1 MVIGKKVNNKAI
13 FIALLLLQICYMI
26 YWGNAKGGFYVD
38 EFFTFDNTHY
48 ISNSTPKRIKLYD
61 ADFMEYD
68 KWFQLNDLK
77 ETLAVTKE
85 NALYQDSFWF
95 NIKTLFKSS
104 YNWMLNYVEALFFP
118 GEVNKWSGISINIVL
133 FVLCQVFLYLILGR
147 VSESGSTALLACAMY
162 GFSGLAISMVIY
174 VRFYVLANLWMLMF
188 LYMHVLMWDE
198 NSVKKNIL
206 YEMTAVIL
214 LYQGYRRSPLA
225 VIMGVGIIL
234 FFSVALGLR
243 KRWLQLAYYA
253 VPIISG
259 GVVYAA
265 IFTDYLKL
273 FTNPSAVT
281 QGGFG
286 VAKVSLIRNVLKL
299 TPLSFITRAVDLL
312 EIIND
317 YLFGHVYVL
326 IVLVGLCIYSVIIGF
341 RKKQKRLFIYI
352 VVLGAITF
360 YFAASVCFKLGTI
373 RYNSFLYPLISIL
386 IADLISDVLS
396 KEKVGKAAIMLL
408 AIALIGETYYTVS
421 IPRIQNLYPEEKAQV
436 EIIQNNSGINNIV
449 VDYQFDDR
457 VIYECL
463 AYGDADTKVMFQHFD
478 SVDFTDRDDTLLV
491 WQSVNQEDGILPYLE
506 EAGYS
511 YVEQIAVTHETKV
524 FLCRKANV

>member
-1 MVIGKKVNNKAI
+1 MVIGKMVNSKAI
-13 FIALLLLQICYMI
+13 FIALLLLQLCYMV

-48 ISNSTPKRIKLYD
+48 ISASTPKRIKLYD
-61 ADFMEYD
+61 ADFMEYG

-77 ETLAVTKE
+77 ETLTVTKE
-85 NALYQDSFWF
+85 NALYQDSFWH
-95 NIKTLFKSS
+95 NIKTLSKSS
-104 YNWMLNYVEALFFP
+104 YNWMLNYIEALFFP

-133 FVLCQVFLYLILGR
+133 FALCQVFLYFILDR
-147 VSESGSTALLACAMY
+147 ASESGATALIACAMY

-174 VRFYVLANLWMLMF
+174 VRSYVLASLWILIF

-198 NSVKKNIL
+198 NNIPKNIL
-206 YEMTAVIL
+206 YEIMAVIL

-234 FFSVALGLR
+234 FFSVALGLK
-243 KRWLQLAYYA
+243 KRWIQLVYYA
-253 VPIISG
+253 VPIILG
-259 GVVYAA
+259 GVLYAA

-273 FTNPSAVT
+273 FINPSAVT

-286 VAKVSLIRNVLKL
+286 TAKASLIGNALKL
-299 TPLSFITRAVDLL
+299 TPLSFITRAVALI

-317 YLFGHVYVL
+317 YLFGHIYVL
-326 IVLVGLCIYSVIIGF
+326 ILLVGLCIYSMIIEF
-341 RKKQKRLFIYI
+341 KRKQKRLFIYI
-352 VVLGAITF
+352 VVLGAVAF
-360 YFAASVCFKLGTI
+360 YFIASVCFKLGTI
-373 RYNSFLYPLISIL
+373 RYNSFLYPLIAIMV
-386 IADLISDVLS
+386 ADIISDLL
-396 KEKVGKAAIMLL
+396 KREKVGKIIAVLL
-408 AIALIGETYYTVS
+408 GIALIGEIYYTVS

-436 EIIQNNSGINNIV
+436 EIIKMNRGIDNIV

-463 AYGDADTKVMFQHFD
+463 AYGDASTQVMFMHFD
-478 SVDFTDRDDTLLV
+478 SVDFTERGDTLLV
-491 WQSVNQEDGILPYLE
+491 WQSVNQADELLPYLE

-511 YVEQIAVTHETKV
+511 YVEQIAVTHESKV
-524 FLCRKANV
+524 FLCSKANM